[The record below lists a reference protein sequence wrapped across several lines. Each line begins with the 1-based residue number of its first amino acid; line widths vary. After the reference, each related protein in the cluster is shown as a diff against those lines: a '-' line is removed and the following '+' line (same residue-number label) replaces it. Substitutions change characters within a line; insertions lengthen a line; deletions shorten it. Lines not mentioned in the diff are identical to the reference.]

1 MSNAPLRSGTA
12 LPDGARHAWSSRVS
26 TALLLVA
33 LAGYLVVL
41 VWAFPIDMDE
51 LLPYHPIAC
60 SSASQALNIYTAP
73 CGGYPTSLGP
83 LEFQRAFEYIGATPA
98 LILAPVLAT
107 THWAGWHLLAGV
119 VVLVVTAVGIV
130 ASIRIPRRYALVV
143 IAWVPIA
150 LATIHDTGP
159 IRYAMLAIAWTPALV
174 RYFCTA
180 SRGWARYGSLA
191 IVLLG
196 WVVAT
201 ESKPFFLYLVPGTIV
216 WTGAAF
222 VLTDAGFLRRHL
234 VRVALALGLASVSA
248 LLVTLVLTVEGQTYL
263 AYLASFGSPNSLLMS
278 AGIGGVFLFVWTM
291 TAQRFILQI
300 PNVDA
305 LFPDLLQGP
314 ANALPLSADRGA
326 PLSVLLLVLSTL
338 AVLVLVGWSWWRLF
352 ARGTSQDR
360 KRALWLT
367 AAALTLFV
375 GAVMS
380 RGGSVHHFVFTQV
393 PIVVLVIT
401 ALRERGWSPLRTS
414 WLALGVS
421 ALAVASMLAIPLKP
435 EVSRD
440 IDVVMSEAIKQ
451 SAPGSVVNCQ
461 PWGCYY
467 QFALADRD
475 GVPIVWAERPDQQ
488 AELAASMPPGASIW
502 HVCRECTVDNVATGF
517 PTASIRDVID
527 TDSGWRLF
535 EVTP

>member
-1 MSNAPLRSGTA
+1 MSNAPMRSGSA
-12 LPDGARHAWSSRVS
+12 LPDSARHVQSSRTS
-26 TALLLVA
+26 TILLLLAVA
-33 LAGYLVVL
+33 AYLIVL
-41 VWAFPIDMDE
+41 TWAFPIDMDE

-60 SSASQALNIYTAP
+60 SSASQAVNTYTAP
-73 CGGYPTSLGP
+73 CGGYPTNLGP

-98 LILAPVLAT
+98 LIMAPLLAT

-119 VVLVVTAVGIV
+119 VVLVATAVGIAV
-130 ASIRIPRRYALVV
+130 SARIPRRYSLVV

-159 IRYAMLAIAWTPALV
+159 VRYAMLAIVWTPALV
-174 RYFCTA
+174 RQFCTA
-180 SRGWARYGSLA
+180 GRWWARFGSL
-191 IVLLG
+191 ILVLLG

-216 WTGAAF
+216 WTAAALT
-222 VLTDAGFLRRHL
+222 LTDAGFLRRHL
-234 VRVALALGLASVSA
+234 VRVALALGLAGVSA
-248 LLVTLVLTVEGQTYL
+248 LLVTLVLTVEGEVYL

-314 ANALPLSADRGA
+314 ANALPLSTNRGA
-326 PLSVLLLVLSTL
+326 PLSVLLLAIATV
-338 AVLVLVGWSWWRLF
+338 AVLLLVGWSWWRLF
-352 ARGTSQDR
+352 ARGTSADR
-360 KRALWLT
+360 RYALWLT
-367 AAALTLFV
+367 ATALTFFL
-375 GAVMS
+375 GAVLS
-380 RGGSVHHFVFTQV
+380 RGGSVHHFVFAQV

-401 ALRERGWSPLRTS
+401 ALRARGWSAVRTA

-421 ALAVASMLAIPLKP
+421 ALAVVSMLAIPLKP

-440 IDVVMSEAIKQ
+440 IHAVMAEAI
-451 SAPGSVVNCQ
+451 SRSTPGSVVNCQ

-475 GVPIVWAERPDQQ
+475 GVPIVWAERPEQQ
-488 AELAASMPPGASIW
+488 AELAASMPSGATIW
-502 HVCRECTVDNVATGF
+502 HVCRGCNINDVASGF
-517 PTASIRDVID
+517 PGAAIDSEMD